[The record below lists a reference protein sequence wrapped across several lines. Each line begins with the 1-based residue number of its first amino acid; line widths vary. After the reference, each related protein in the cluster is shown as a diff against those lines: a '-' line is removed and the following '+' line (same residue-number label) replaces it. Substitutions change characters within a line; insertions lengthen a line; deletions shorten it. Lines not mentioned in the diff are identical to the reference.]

1 MRLQATTDCERV
13 EGKAPRY
20 AQKAMDYT
28 WPSELDELAAE
39 ASDWVTDATSDL
51 FNTDDGWL
59 VGYSDEFTLRLADKG
74 WIGMTWPIE
83 KGGDGRPEVER
94 FVVTEQL
101 LLGRAPMAGSFF
113 PDRQIGPVLLSYGS
127 EEQQERFLPEMRQGR
142 SKWCIGMSEP
152 DAGSDV
158 AAISTKAIKDG
169 DQWVVN
175 GQKIWTSGARTADW
189 CYLICRTDL
198 DAAPHKGMSEFVV
211 DMRSPGIEIKPIKD
225 ASGDAHFNEVFF
237 NDVMVPEQNLVGE
250 LNNSFG
256 QTMRQLEHERGGID
270 RLASNQ
276 RLYLDMKEKAD
287 TADPIIRQQMA
298 RIETGYQ
305 IGRDMVLR
313 NVLRQTP
320 FPQYSAVT
328 KTFCTEFEQEVANF
342 IGLAVGAETML
353 VNRVSRN
360 VVYAPA
366 YTIMGGTTQILR
378 NIIGERIL
386 GLPRE
391 PRPKS

>member
-1 MRLQATTDCERV
+1 
-13 EGKAPRY
+13 
-20 AQKAMDYT
+20 MDYT
-28 WPSELDELAAE
+28 WPTELDELAAE
-39 ASDWVTDATSDL
+39 AREWVAEATSDL

-59 VGYSDEFTLRLADKG
+59 VGYSDEFTRRLANRG

-83 KGGDGRPEVER
+83 KGGDGRPEIER

-113 PDRQIGPVLLSYGS
+113 PDRQIGPVLLNYGT
-127 EEQQERFLPEMRQGR
+127 EYQQQRFLPDMRKGR

-152 DAGSDV
+152 DAGSNV
-158 AAISTKAIKDG
+158 AGISTSAVKDG
-169 DQWVVN
+169 DRWIVN
-175 GQKIWTSGARTADW
+175 GQKIWTSVALTADL

-198 DAAPHKGMSEFVV
+198 DAAPHKGMSEFIV
-211 DMRSPGIEIKPIKD
+211 DMKSPGIDIKPIKD
-225 ASGDAHFNEVFF
+225 ASGDSHFNEVFF
-237 NDVMVPEQNLVGE
+237 NDVLVPGENLVGE

-276 RLYLDMKEKAD
+276 RLYLDTKELAD
-287 TADPIIRQQMA
+287 TTSPLVRQEMA
-298 RIETGYQ
+298 HIETGYK
-305 IGRDMVLR
+305 IGRHMVLR
-313 NVLRQTP
+313 NVLRQNP
-320 FPQYSAVT
+320 FAQYSAVT
-328 KTFCTEFEQEVANF
+328 KTWCTEFEQRVANF
-342 IGLAVGAETML
+342 VGYVTGAESML
-353 VNRVSRN
+353 SNRVSRN
-360 VVYAPA
+360 LIYAPA

-391 PRPKS
+391 PRPQS

>member
-1 MRLQATTDCERV
+1 
-13 EGKAPRY
+13 
-20 AQKAMDYT
+20 MDYT
-28 WPSELDELAAE
+28 WPTELDELAAE
-39 ASDWVTDATSDL
+39 AREWVAEATSDL

-59 VGYSDEFTLRLADKG
+59 VGYSDEFTRRLANRG
-74 WIGMTWPIE
+74 WIGMTWPVE
-83 KGGDGRPEVER
+83 KGGDGRPEIER

-113 PDRQIGPVLLSYGS
+113 PDRQIGPVLLNYGT
-127 EEQQERFLPEMRQGR
+127 EYQQQRFLPDMRKGR

-152 DAGSDV
+152 DAGSNV
-158 AAISTKAIKDG
+158 AGISTSAVKDG
-169 DQWVVN
+169 DRWIVN
-175 GQKIWTSGARTADW
+175 GQKIWTSGAQTADW

-198 DAAPHKGMSEFVV
+198 DAAPHKGMSEFIV
-211 DMRSPGIEIKPIKD
+211 DMKSPGIQIKPIKD

-237 NDVMVPEQNLVGE
+237 DDVMVPEENLVGE

-276 RLYLDMKEKAD
+276 RLYLDIKESAD
-287 TADPIIRQQMA
+287 WTDPLIRQQIA
-298 RIETGYQ
+298 QIETGYQ

-328 KTFCTEFEQEVANF
+328 KTWCTEFEQEVTNF
-342 IGLAVGAETML
+342 VGLVTGAETML
-353 VNRVSRN
+353 ANRVSRN

-391 PRPKS
+391 PRPQS

>member
-1 MRLQATTDCERV
+1 
-13 EGKAPRY
+13 
-20 AQKAMDYT
+20 MDYK
-28 WPSELDELAAE
+28 WPKEFDELATE
-39 ASDWVTDATSDL
+39 ARLWVKEATSDL

-74 WIGMTWPIE
+74 WIGMTWPID

-94 FVVTEQL
+94 FIVTEQL

-113 PDRQIGPVLLSYGS
+113 PDRQIGPVLLSYGTA
-127 EEQQERFLPEMRQGR
+127 EQQERFLPSMRAGR

-152 DAGSDV
+152 DAGSNV
-158 AAISTKAIKDG
+158 AGIATKAIQDG
-169 DQWVVN
+169 SQWVVN
-175 GQKIWTSGARTADW
+175 GQKIWTSGAQSADW
-189 CYLICRTDL
+189 CYLICRTDF
-198 DAAPHKGMSEFVV
+198 DTAPHKGMSEFIV
-211 DMRSPGIEIKPIKD
+211 DMKSPGIEVKPIKD
-225 ASGDAHFNEVFF
+225 ASGDSHFNEVFF
-237 NDVMVPEQNLVGE
+237 NDVLVPNENLVGE
-250 LNNSFG
+250 INNSFG

-276 RLYLDMKEKAD
+276 RLYLDAKASVESPN
-287 TADPIIRQQMA
+287 ALIRQQIA
-298 RIETGYQ
+298 EIETGYK

-328 KTFCTEFEQEVANF
+328 KTWCTEFEQKVANF
-342 IGLAVGAETML
+342 VGLVTGSEAML
-353 VNRVSRN
+353 SGRVARN
-360 VVYAPA
+360 LVYAPA

-391 PRPKS
+391 PRPQS

>member
-1 MRLQATTDCERV
+1 
-13 EGKAPRY
+13 
-20 AQKAMDYT
+20 MDYN
-28 WPSELDELAAE
+28 WPKNLEKLAAE
-39 ASDWVTDATSDL
+39 AGAWVAEATSDL
-51 FNTDDGWL
+51 FQTDDGWL
-59 VGYSDEFTLRLADKG
+59 VGYSDEFTLRLAERG
-74 WIGMTWPIE
+74 WIGMTWPLSA
-83 KGGDGRPEVER
+83 GGDGRPEIER

-113 PDRQIGPVLLSYGS
+113 PDRQIGPVLLAYGS
-127 EEQQERFLPEMRQGR
+127 EEQQKRFLPAMRRGV

-152 DAGSDV
+152 DAGSNV
-158 AAISTKAIKDG
+158 AGIATTAVKDG
-169 DQWVVN
+169 DRYIVN
-175 GQKIWTSGARTADW
+175 GQKIWTSGAKTSDF

-198 DAAPHKGMSEFVV
+198 ESPPHKGMSEFIV
-211 DMRSPGIEIKPIKD
+211 DMNSPGIEIRPIKD
-225 ASGDAHFNEVFF
+225 ASGDSHFNEVYF
-237 NDVMVPEQNLVGE
+237 NEVAVPVENLVGE

-276 RLYLDMKEKAD
+276 RLYLDTLDYAD
-287 TADPIIRQQMA
+287 TTDPLVRQQIA
-298 RIETGYQ
+298 RIESGYR

-320 FPQYSAVT
+320 FAQYSAVT
-328 KTFCTEFEQEVANF
+328 KTWCTEFEQQVSEFVGNVA
-342 IGLAVGAETML
+342 GAETML
-353 VNRVSRN
+353 WNRVSRN
-360 VVYAPA
+360 VVYSPA

-391 PRPKS
+391 PRPQS